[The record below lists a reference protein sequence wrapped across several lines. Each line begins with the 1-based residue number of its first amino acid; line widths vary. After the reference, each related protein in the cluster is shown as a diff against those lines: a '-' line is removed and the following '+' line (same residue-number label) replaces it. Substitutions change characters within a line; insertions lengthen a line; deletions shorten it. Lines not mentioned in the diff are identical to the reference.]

1 MDDLHKKI
9 EILQEELATW
19 KNLRGSEVAM
29 NEDLKTYNKKLELS
43 LKTLI
48 KVNEELLGKVIKLQD
63 LLLK

>member
-29 NEDLKTYNKKLELS
+29 NEDLKTYNKKLKLS
-43 LKTLI
+43 
-48 KVNEELLGKVIKLQD
+48 
-63 LLLK
+63 

>member
-29 NEDLKTYNKKLELS
+29 NEDLKAYNKKLELS